1 MVQLYIE
8 RRYTHSLFALT
19 KWLFTW
25 SRLHNYNTAMREVKG
40 QRLGLK
46 HHPFPF
52 REKDKKEYI
61 IGEALLK
68 WKGIAEGEVATLR
81 SVAIDPPDLVF
92 ETEDFGKIRI
102 EITESVPYDRDSEAK
117 STYFLKR
124 LKTHLKELGTR
135 PPKPSNI
142 FVSRESFDFPLI
154 RRREIDTIAGQI
166 DRFFKTTDFE
176 AKYEIIQEIVT
187 SPIRITFI
195 PALGAFAHPPEHYAD
210 NLFVHDITGY
220 PLDPKG
226 FARSF
231 EAIIESK
238 RYSQTAA
245 DILIIFQGTIGIFG
259 LGEGLLG
266 QAKNRLTSDL
276 AYQGIYIVEI
286 IQFPSDY
293 WVHIITVREHPLF
306 KRKSP
311 YSSLH

>member
-1 MVQLYIE
+1 
-8 RRYTHSLFALT
+8 
-19 KWLFTW
+19 
-25 SRLHNYNTAMREVKG
+25 MREVKG
-40 QRLGLK
+40 QRLALK

-52 REKDKKEYI
+52 REKEKKEYI
-61 IGEALLK
+61 IGEALLR
-68 WKGIAEGEVATLR
+68 WKGIAEDEVATLR

-117 STYFLKR
+117 RAYFLKR

-135 PPKPSNI
+135 PSKPSNI
-142 FVSRESFDFPLI
+142 FVSREPVDFPSI
-154 RRREIDTIAGQI
+154 RRGEIDTIAGQI
-166 DRFFKTTDFE
+166 DSFFKTTDFE
-176 AKYEIIQEIVT
+176 TKYEIIQEIVT

-210 NLFVHDITGY
+210 NLFIHDITGY
-220 PLDPKG
+220 PLDYEG

-238 RYSQTAA
+238 RYSEMAA
-245 DILIIFQGTIGIFG
+245 DILIIFQGPIGIVG
-259 LGEGLLG
+259 LSEGLLD
-266 QAKNRLTSDL
+266 QAKNGLTSDL

-293 WVHIITVREHPLF
+293 WVHVITVREHPLF
-306 KRKSP
+306 ERR
-311 YSSLH
+311 